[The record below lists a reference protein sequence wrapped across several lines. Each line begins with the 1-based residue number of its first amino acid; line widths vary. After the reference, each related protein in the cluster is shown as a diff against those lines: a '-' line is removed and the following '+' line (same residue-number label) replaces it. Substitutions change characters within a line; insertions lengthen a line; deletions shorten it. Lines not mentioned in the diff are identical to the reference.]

1 MQSFEPYTY
10 IEFISEFE
18 RLRQKDITM
27 ADVDEFETRSE
38 LFYNQ
43 LNHSEEPM
51 ADVQLRQSIK
61 NKVRYLRKRVRNT
74 LNK

>member
-27 ADVDEFETRSE
+27 TDVDEFETRSE
-38 LFYNQ
+38 LFYN
-43 LNHSEEPM
+43 
-51 ADVQLRQSIK
+51 
-61 NKVRYLRKRVRNT
+61 
-74 LNK
+74 